1 LLYVPQVGQ
10 AACGSLGA
18 RQLSHVAIV
27 VAAAF
32 HCDRRIRVL
41 ARDIFRFG
49 TATVLP
55 SLGRPG
61 AQAWTDIECWAQSDT
76 DCG

>member
-1 LLYVPQVGQ
+1 
-10 AACGSLGA
+10 
-18 RQLSHVAIV
+18 
-27 VAAAF
+27 VAATAF
-32 HCDRRIRVL
+32 HCDRRMRVL

-61 AQAWTDIECWAQSDT
+61 AQPGLTTYVLGECWAVRHRLRLTIVRVLST
-76 DCG
+76 AT